1 MKTLNKN
8 FGLLDIVS
16 VSSQRISTFDGERDY
31 IATGDVIHSSI
42 YGGQK
47 ITYENRPSRADLIM
61 TDGEVLFAKMKDTVK
76 VLIGSP
82 ETKDKIF
89 STGFYILKPKE
100 NISQKFLYFYFL
112 SDLFNKQKNYY
123 CTGATMSA
131 LTNEGLKKITIGIP
145 VDKNGKS
152 DLAEQERIVAILEE
166 AEKLKQKRAEADQKM
181 SELIPA
187 LFVKMFGDPI
197 SNPKQ
202 WDIVALSELG
212 SLDRGKSQ
220 HRPRTAP
227 ELFGGHYPFVQTGDI
242 TNAGWRIKKY
252 TQTYSEKGLAQSRL
266 WSKNTLCITIAANIA
281 KTAILDFEACF
292 PDSVV
297 GFIAD
302 ENSNPDYVQGLFHFY
317 QQVLEEAAPKAAQ
330 RNINLQI
337 LRNLKVPKPPVS
349 LQNQFAEAVKEI
361 EAQKE
366 KQKQSAVQISSL
378 FSSLLAKSYG

>member
-1 MKTLNKN
+1 MSTKNKN
-8 FGLLDIVS
+8 SIINDSLEDYPTQRVAVGTLPYVEIGDIEINTKSASFKDKASVAGAVLCPEDSVIVS
-16 VSSQRISTFDGERDY
+16 KVRPNRGA
-31 IATGDVIHSSI
+31 IA
-42 YGGQK
+42 
-47 ITYENRPSRADLIM
+47 
-61 TDGEVLFAKMKDTVK
+61 
-76 VLIGSP
+76 LIGKSVAISSAF
-82 ETKDKIF
+82 T
-89 STGFYILKPKE
+89 ILKPNAGKCLPKYLFYQLAW
-100 NISQKFLYFYFL
+100 NTDFL
-112 SDLFNKQKNYY
+112 NYLQSHS
-123 CTGATMSA
+123 TGATYPIVKEKDILGYPINLPD
-131 LTNEGLKKITIGIP
+131 LT
-145 VDKNGKS
+145 
-152 DLAEQERIVAILEE
+152 EQERIVAILEE

-202 WDIVALSELG
+202 WGVVPLSELG

-242 TNAGWRIKKY
+242 TNAGLRIKKY

-297 GFIAD
+297 GFIAN

-317 QQVLEEAAPKAAQ
+317 QQALEEAAPKAAQ

-361 EAQKE
+361 EVQKE
-366 KQKQSAVQISSL
+366 KQKQSAVHINSL
-378 FSSLLAKSYG
+378 FSSLLDKSYG